1 MKTVYLLRTR
11 TSDQGTEGMLITDG
25 FMCKTLDIMYTIRR
39 IQCSHSSIS

>member
-25 FMCKTLDIMYTIRR
+25 FMCKTLELPWRENHQENTM
-39 IQCSHSSIS
+39 